1 VWCVLSCPSYLLT
14 VLIGK
19 GGSALSSGRA
29 GRGSNPMERAERRVK
44 VEQIELMG

>member
-1 VWCVLSCPSYLLT
+1 MVCSELS
-14 VLIGK
+14 LISPDSADK